1 MTVPSDRLAGALQTT
16 GAALHDIVS
25 RTDAGQVA
33 LEVQRLNDAVRRAA
47 AGRVGPFAQP
57 ADFAAMLLAHADP
70 CNDPQAR

>member
-1 MTVPSDRLAGALQTT
+1 MTVSSDRLAGALQTA
-16 GAALHDIVS
+16 GMALHEVAS
-25 RTDAGQVA
+25 RTNPGQVA

-70 CNDPQAR
+70 CNDAQAR